1 MDIEIR
7 EEFKKLIYSF
17 FRDNNLKK
25 EDMSKLLR
33 SALEYFS
40 TEHAK
45 PGKSWLD
52 MRKKLS
58 EGSIKDFSEM
68 WDSFVQQSID
78 FVNNHD
84 DVKSLIESEKK
95 ELSEE
100 WNKDIEEGEFKMTPD
115 VRLSFGI
122 DGMDESIKAGKWV
135 SATDSAISLSVG
147 NRDLI
152 EMM

>member
-1 MDIEIR
+1 MDIRTR
-7 EEFKKLIYSF
+7 EEFNKLICSF
-17 FRDNNLKK
+17 FRDNKLKK

-33 SALEYFS
+33 RAFEYFS
-40 TEHAK
+40 TDHTK

-58 EGSIKDFSEM
+58 ESSIKDFSEM
-68 WDSFVQQSID
+68 WESFVRQSID
-78 FVNNHD
+78 FINNHD

-95 ELSEE
+95 ELSDE
-100 WNKDIEEGEFKMTPD
+100 WNKNIEDGEFKMTPD

-135 SATDSAISLSVG
+135 SATDSAINLSVG
-147 NRDLI
+147 NRDII

>member
-1 MDIEIR
+1 
-7 EEFKKLIYSF
+7 
-17 FRDNNLKK
+17 
-25 EDMSKLLR
+25 
-33 SALEYFS
+33 
-40 TEHAK
+40 
-45 PGKSWLD
+45 